1 MLMETGTVQAMA
13 LRSRNDAKK
22 KVHAIID
29 KFAERGL
36 RSLAVSRQEVPEKS
50 KDSPGALCPFIY
62 ATSLHLHCCL
72 YSIHPLN
79 LPATTH
85 METPLES
92 SANNHLKP
100 KEEEKEEEDS
110 LSLALEMLGLNVVPL
125 AVNSTVE
132 LGVFDTIAK
141 AGEGAMLSGKEI
153 ASQIESNNPEA
164 SHMLDRLL
172 RLLAKSLS
180 PSLLCFP
187 TRS

>member
-1 MLMETGTVQAMA
+1 
-13 LRSRNDAKK
+13 
-22 KVHAIID
+22 
-29 KFAERGL
+29 
-36 RSLAVSRQEVPEKS
+36 
-50 KDSPGALCPFIY
+50 
-62 ATSLHLHCCL
+62 
-72 YSIHPLN
+72 
-79 LPATTH
+79 